1 MAALIA
7 DSPPREDPPH
17 RPPSRRRGGPAPAG
31 RLTRWSVAIVALAFA
46 AMAVS
51 AAFTAFNPFGSET
64 KDRSHPV
71 LLKSLQDLADYHA
84 ASANMEVVVDVEQD
98 DKLLPSFI
106 KGERVLFV
114 AAVTVTLPRA
124 HLGDAR
130 LDPARTKVYD
140 RDRGL
145 LDRVGDVF
153 SDNPADEQPLYQ
165 LAEKKLLDAARTEAA
180 LTATAERNTRTML
193 EGMLRGLGFER
204 VTVRFATPL

>member
-17 RPPSRRRGGPAPAG
+17 RPPGRRRGPAPAG

-51 AAFTAFNPFGSET
+51 AAFSAFNPFGSET
-64 KDRSHPV
+64 RDRSHPV
-71 LLKSLQDLADYHA
+71 LLKSLQDLSDYHA

-114 AAVTVTLPRA
+114 AAGSVDGVVDFGGLEDPKNLQIDGDAVTVTLPRA

-153 SDNPADEQPLYQ
+153 SDNPADEQPL
-165 LAEKKLLDAARTEAA
+165 
-180 LTATAERNTRTML
+180 
-193 EGMLRGLGFER
+193 
-204 VTVRFATPL
+204 